1 LTRLLQVTRRRKPKR
16 RPSGPPPKKRPKI
29 TDPAVLDILEGRA
42 PYPTTRE
49 EQVARFE
56 LLRPHGV
63 TGAELAHWCACSEPT
78 IKRWKRPGGTVD
90 KREAPGYKANP
101 KPILPTARAHQAK
114 PQGDQPD
121 PPADEAGEGQPAEPQ
136 TPAQAAKAAR
146 GRSRAEFKTR
156 LNAGKRWQKQLE
168 QVSEAD
174 LNDIFDVN
182 AIRADFDALRILK
195 GIASAATTPRPLKV
209 QALRIIASHENQKGR
224 IPWESITSPGQI
236 PPEVQH
242 RLAGMLL
249 HLVAWDELPED
260 VRAASP
266 ARRRAWKELGI
277 LPETEAAAEEAVEAV
292 AQAKAELRARLFPVK
307 PPPPQRPLVVSIAV
321 EAGRTAAL

>member
-1 LTRLLQVTRRRKPKR
+1 MTRRRKPKR

-29 TDPAVLDILEGRA
+29 TDPVVLDILEGRA

-56 LLRPHGV
+56 LLRPHGI

-90 KREAPGYKANP
+90 KREVPGYRANP
-101 KPILPTARAHQAK
+101 KPILPTARAHQPK
-114 PQGDQPD
+114 QQGDPQD
-121 PPADEAGEGQPAEPQ
+121 PSDDAGEDQPAEPQ

-146 GRSRAEFKTR
+146 GRSRAEFKAR
-156 LNAGKRWQKQLE
+156 LGVGKRWQKQIV

-182 AIRADFDALRILK
+182 AIRPDFDALRILK
-195 GIASAATTPRPLKV
+195 GIASATTTPRPLKV
-209 QALRIIASHENQKGR
+209 QALRIIATHETNKGR
-224 IPWESITSPGQI
+224 IPWESIRVDQI

-249 HLVAWDELPED
+249 HLVAWDELPEE
-260 VRAASP
+260 VRGASA
-266 ARRRAWKELGI
+266 ARRKVWRELGI
-277 LPETEAAAEEAVEAV
+277 LPETDAAAEAAIEAV
-292 AQAKAELRARLFPVK
+292 AQAKAELRAQLFPILPT
-307 PPPPQRPLVVSIAV
+307 PPRAPLQVSIAV
-321 EAGRTAAL
+321 EAGRAAVA